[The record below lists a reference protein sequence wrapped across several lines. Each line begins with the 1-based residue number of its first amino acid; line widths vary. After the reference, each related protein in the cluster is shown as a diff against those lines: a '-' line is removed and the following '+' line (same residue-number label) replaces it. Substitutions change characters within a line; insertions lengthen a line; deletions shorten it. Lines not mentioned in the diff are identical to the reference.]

1 MKIQQAKLVMDN
13 FEVIL
18 EAKSSPQINPIICS
32 LVYDKVN
39 DTYKR
44 VVSTI
49 HHLTREV
56 TFSFPSEI
64 IPLEMVA
71 HILGQASKRGWKINL
86 NRI

>member
-1 MKIQQAKLVMDN
+1 MDN

-18 EAKSSPQINPIICS
+18 EAKSSPQINPINPIIYNLVYN

-39 DTYKR
+39 DTYKMI
-44 VVSTI
+44 VSTI

-56 TFSFPSEI
+56 TFSLPSEI